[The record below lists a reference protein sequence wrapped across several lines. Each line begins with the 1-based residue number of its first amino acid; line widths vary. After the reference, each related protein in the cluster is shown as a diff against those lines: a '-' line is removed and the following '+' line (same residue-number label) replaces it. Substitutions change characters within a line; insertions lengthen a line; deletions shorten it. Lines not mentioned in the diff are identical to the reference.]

1 MLSFVIFSVAIKLL
15 HKKITLARLKNNK
28 NNRST
33 SLPSHYCFGYGFLG
47 VIFIFCVP
55 FLSVASL
62 LLLILNYFLFLWLA
76 KNNFNIK
83 KTLENAFIKLL
94 GFNALFG
101 IIITVGIV
109 SVIFVESYHFFQLV
123 SPLDFFFNTQW
134 NPQIANISEPETLK
148 NSFGILPVLLGTTL
162 IAFIAMCIAIPMGI
176 FGAVYLTFYSSFT
189 VRNWLKPI
197 LEILAGVPTIVY
209 GYFAI
214 IFVVPFIKM
223 CFAFFGIDIASENAF
238 SCGLVMGIMITP
250 FVLSLTE
257 DALFAVPKNL
267 KDGSL
272 ALGST
277 KSEMILNVA
286 LPCASPS
293 IISALILAV
302 SRAIGETMI
311 VVMSAGLIANFT
323 INPLNSVSTA
333 TVQIVTLLTGDQ
345 EFNSPKTLSAFAI
358 ALSLFVLTFC
368 FNILAVYVAKKLQN
382 KHS

>member
-1 MLSFVIFSVAIKLL
+1 M
-15 HKKITLARLKNNK
+15 ARLKNNK

-47 VIFIFCVP
+47 IIFILCLP
-55 FLSVASL
+55 FLSVISL
-62 LLLILNYFLFLWLA
+62 LILVLNYFLFLWLA
-76 KNNFNIK
+76 KINFNIK
-83 KTLENAFIKLL
+83 KTIENFFIKVL

-109 SVIFVESYHFFQLV
+109 VVIVVESYRFFQLV

-134 NPQIANISEPETLK
+134 NPQMANISEPETLK
-148 NSFGILPVLLGTTL
+148 NSFGILPVLIGTIL
-162 IAFIAMCIAIPMGI
+162 IAFIAMSIAIPTGV
-176 FGAVYLTFYSSFT
+176 FGAVYLTFYSTSIM
-189 VRNWLKPI
+189 RNWLKPT

-223 CFAFFGIDIASENAF
+223 CFIFFGINIASENAL
-238 SCGLVMGIMITP
+238 SCGVVMGLMITP
-250 FVLSLTE
+250 FILSFTE

-267 KDGSL
+267 QDGAL

-286 LPCASPS
+286 LPFAAPS
-293 IISALILAV
+293 IVSAIILAI

-311 VVMSAGLIANFT
+311 VVMSAGLVANLT
-323 INPLNSVSTA
+323 INPLNSVTTA
-333 TVQIVTLLTGDQ
+333 TVQIITLLTGDQ
-345 EFNSPKTLSAFAI
+345 EFDNPKTLSAFAI
-358 ALSLFVLTFC
+358 ALSLFVITFC
-368 FNILAVYVAKKLQN
+368 FNILAVYITKKLQN
-382 KHS
+382 KYL

>member
-1 MLSFVIFSVAIKLL
+1 M
-15 HKKITLARLKNNK
+15 ARLKNNK

-33 SLPSHYCFGYGFLG
+33 SLPNHYCFGYGFLG
-47 VIFIFCVP
+47 VIFILCLP
-55 FLSVASL
+55 FASFFSL

-76 KNNFNIK
+76 KINFNIK
-83 KTLENAFIKLL
+83 KALENFFIKLL

-101 IIITVGIV
+101 IVITVSIV
-109 SVIFVESYHFFQLV
+109 VVIFVESYRFFQLV

-134 NPQIANISEPETLK
+134 NPQVANIYEPETLK
-148 NSFGILPVLLGTTL
+148 NSFGILPVLLGTIL

-176 FGAVYLTFYSSFT
+176 FGAVYLTFYSNSA

-223 CFAFFGIDIASENAF
+223 CFAFFGISIASENAL

-250 FVLSLTE
+250 FVLSFTE

-267 KDGSL
+267 QDGSL

-286 LPCASPS
+286 LPFATPH
-293 IISALILAV
+293 IVSALILAV

-311 VVMSAGLIANFT
+311 VVMSAGLIANLT

-358 ALSLFVLTFC
+358 ALSLFIITFC
-368 FNILAVYVAKKLQN
+368 FNILAVYIAKKLH
-382 KHS
+382 KKYS